1 MSYDLGNYLCEC
13 AIDNSYSKSFGIKLY
28 LSNLPTKEERLN
40 LLTTY
45 LTHYFN
51 EVAQKNSDY
60 SEMTFEKY
68 LSEMLPKFDEEVKQ
82 CMLLSCFNWGVWSL
96 TILKEEDICN

>member
-51 EVAQKNSDY
+51 EVA
-60 SEMTFEKY
+60 
-68 LSEMLPKFDEEVKQ
+68 
-82 CMLLSCFNWGVWSL
+82 
-96 TILKEEDICN
+96 